1 MYKALLTCFFNFW
14 QVLDSSAVSPKQGKE
29 VASTVGA
36 YSYVE
41 VSSLSADGV
50 DDLITEIVEA
60 AKANW
65 EIKCA
70 QKKKCP
76 SCVIVWDYSEIDF
89 PGAIFKFDDHV
100 PWYCTLV
107 TLIAVVICLFK
118 RDGVKLSGDIIIYF
132 KYDDLMTYNY
142 NRETNVIKHSSMSSQ
157 SHIHRAILWHCVKRH
172 VFIHVHVSCQYMI
185 TTLSHFR
192 DHVIA
197 KDAFYES
204 ASFVNVDFEV
214 CFTTQWYVC
223 KKCCWYFMMIFFF

>member
-1 MYKALLTCFFNFW
+1 MNKFKSNFSWHIVKQEKKKILQAQTENSWGKMDIKMTFLCLLNLFFTILFYIKFAFKFRNRCIKLYWRVFNFW

-100 PWYCTLV
+100 PWYCSLV

-118 RDGVKLSGDIIIYF
+118 RDGVKLSGDIIRYF
-132 KYDDLMTYNY
+132 L
-142 NRETNVIKHSSMSSQ
+142 IWW
-157 SHIHRAILWHCVKRH
+157 SHDV
-172 VFIHVHVSCQYMI
+172 
-185 TTLSHFR
+185 
-192 DHVIA
+192 
-197 KDAFYES
+197 
-204 ASFVNVDFEV
+204 
-214 CFTTQWYVC
+214 
-223 KKCCWYFMMIFFF
+223 

>member
-1 MYKALLTCFFNFW
+1 MYVAVKGVPMSTSNCQKPINTNEIFISKMNKFKSNFSRHIVKQEKKRFTSTDRKFLRENGYKDDVFVLTKSFFHHFFTSILVVHCKLRYRCIKRYWRVFNFW

-100 PWYCTLV
+100 PWYCILV
-107 TLIAVVICLFK
+107 TLFAVVICLF
-118 RDGVKLSGDIIIYF
+118 
-132 KYDDLMTYNY
+132 
-142 NRETNVIKHSSMSSQ
+142 
-157 SHIHRAILWHCVKRH
+157 
-172 VFIHVHVSCQYMI
+172 
-185 TTLSHFR
+185 
-192 DHVIA
+192 
-197 KDAFYES
+197 
-204 ASFVNVDFEV
+204 
-214 CFTTQWYVC
+214 
-223 KKCCWYFMMIFFF
+223 

>member
-1 MYKALLTCFFNFW
+1 MNKFKSNFSWHIVKQEKKDFTSTDRKFLRENGYKDDVFVLTKSFFFTILFYINFAFKFRNRCIKLYWRVFNFW

-100 PWYCTLV
+100 PWYCILV
-107 TLIAVVICLFK
+107 TLFAVVICLFK
-118 RDGVKLSGDIIIYF
+118 RDGVKLSGDIIRYF
-132 KYDDLMTYNY
+132 L
-142 NRETNVIKHSSMSSQ
+142 IWW
-157 SHIHRAILWHCVKRH
+157 SHDV
-172 VFIHVHVSCQYMI
+172 
-185 TTLSHFR
+185 
-192 DHVIA
+192 
-197 KDAFYES
+197 
-204 ASFVNVDFEV
+204 
-214 CFTTQWYVC
+214 
-223 KKCCWYFMMIFFF
+223 

>member
-1 MYKALLTCFFNFW
+1 M
-14 QVLDSSAVSPKQGKE
+14 
-29 VASTVGA
+29 GA

-41 VSSLSADGV
+41 VSSLNADGV

-100 PWYCTLV
+100 PWYCILV
-107 TLIAVVICLFK
+107 TLFAVVICLFN
-118 RDGVKLSGDIIIYF
+118 RDGVKLSGDIIRYF
-132 KYDDLMTYNY
+132 LIWWSHDVKLQHRN
-142 NRETNVIKHSSMSSQ
+142 NVIKQWYSSMSRQ

-223 KKCCWYFMMIFFF
+223 KKRCWYFMMIFFLNFFTG